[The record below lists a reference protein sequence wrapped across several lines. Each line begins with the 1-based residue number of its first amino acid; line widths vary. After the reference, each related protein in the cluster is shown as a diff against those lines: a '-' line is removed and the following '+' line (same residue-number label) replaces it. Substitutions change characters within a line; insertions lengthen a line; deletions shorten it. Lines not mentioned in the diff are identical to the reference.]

1 MAYIKR
7 KFREK
12 IRALRLKNDRLKK
25 FYVHAE
31 IRNTQNGML
40 SHFLKNLLDKKTTPM
55 VHFRARLFNVQ
66 DKIICRIL
74 KELWYINVSKL
85 VTRAIRH

>member
-25 FYVHAE
+25 FYDHAE

-40 SHFLKNLLDKKTTPM
+40 SHFLKNLLNKKTTPM
-55 VHFRARLFNVQ
+55 VHFRARSLNVQ
-66 DKIICRIL
+66 DNIIWKTL
-74 KELWYINVSKL
+74 KEL
-85 VTRAIRH
+85 